1 MKPVTRAGALR
12 TAELDNYGISLNM
25 IKAETREPRLFL
37 CVIRGVLVFMATF
50 GTICGIA
57 SAFELDFDFVKVL
70 FLHFLISMFI
80 CLIYYNKISFYVGY
94 LLLLALFAWFSIK
107 YFWYINSGF
116 QAFLNVTG
124 RKYANFFNL
133 PAVRD
138 ATEVISD
145 RYETIT
151 MLMIFLGVLFALLLN
166 IAISAYMS
174 LFLTFLVTFLPLQV
188 AFYINRNIPLPYLMM
203 ILAVYISVM
212 VLKRSGNYALP
223 SKYGKEHIFAMK
235 RTGLFGKKQKTVHK
249 YLVNGT
255 GMVWVAVI
263 GIATAMTFMLVM
275 NGMLKR
281 TANTDEVTNVVK
293 AKTDEYVKTIAQG
306 GISALFNRYD
316 SVGGLSRG
324 QLGGVGSVS
333 PDFQTDLIVRFVPY
347 SADSIYLRSYLG
359 KSYANNR
366 FWPSFTPKERDSIV
380 KTLDSSGNSVY
391 EEGWCDDDY
400 FPVLAGSRP
409 EFSDSSEIVIPG
421 EDTENEPMYIFS
433 SDIDLTDPGTQ
444 YGWKNAG
451 KIWIGNVGAE
461 AAGEYL
467 PYYSYNSTLNKNQNN
482 MPFSNE
488 WWHATKGY
496 HSFGGS
502 AGSNL
507 IPAYF
512 YDAYSMTDD
521 EETIQGYGTD
531 DMIEAYE
538 GTFMP
543 YSSASYYQPNPEVSR
558 DYESYVY
565 EKYLDVPEEIRGAL
579 GTVANEAGID
589 ELAAE
594 FIRIKDKYSD
604 DDFSF
609 YSEIMDKENGLSG
622 SARAIALEILRNNL
636 SRVQT
641 LGNYTFMREL
651 AQYLAVSSID
661 YGELMFWDE
670 AKVEEEFGYI
680 VNELRM
686 SAKLYLELENVDAS
700 AMYWHDAYLLIAD
713 LFEKHKDTLLSG
725 GYQYAASSYD
735 YDDYQALQSLRLKI
749 LSKLRSFY
757 RNEFSYTMSPGRPP
771 NGRDVVEYFLTKRR
785 RGYCAHF
792 ASSACLLLRS
802 IGIPTRYVEGY
813 VISPEDINQGTV
825 IDTDTTSW
833 KTGDYGYE
841 ESAVIEVEISDASA
855 HAWIEVYID
864 GYGWIP
870 YEMTP
875 PSDEDTMFGGGL
887 FGFLSGIVTGRQ
899 RQQSA
904 RNNAGTAQ
912 NDQDAQNGETT
923 ADRKSVLDGITFI
936 LIPLMWLAAIFVIVV
951 AGVFATRKIIYL
963 VKLRKL
969 EKNGNYSEALLVRYR
984 KLLKT
989 MQAKKVVK
997 TENPTVETVF
1007 DELKMFFTEMNAGQ
1021 EKDGKAA
1028 SESGKELPEN
1038 CMELIETVNTAAF
1051 SDAGIDEARYTEALG
1066 KIRKI
1071 KKRI

>member
-1 MKPVTRAGALR
+1 
-12 TAELDNYGISLNM
+12 
-25 IKAETREPRLFL
+25 
-37 CVIRGVLVFMATF
+37 
-50 GTICGIA
+50 
-57 SAFELDFDFVKVL
+57 
-70 FLHFLISMFI
+70 
-80 CLIYYNKISFYVGY
+80 
-94 LLLLALFAWFSIK
+94 
-107 YFWYINSGF
+107 
-116 QAFLNVTG
+116 
-124 RKYANFFNL
+124 
-133 PAVRD
+133 
-138 ATEVISD
+138 
-145 RYETIT
+145 
-151 MLMIFLGVLFALLLN
+151 
-166 IAISAYMS
+166 
-174 LFLTFLVTFLPLQV
+174 
-188 AFYINRNIPLPYLMM
+188 
-203 ILAVYISVM
+203 
-212 VLKRSGNYALP
+212 
-223 SKYGKEHIFAMK
+223 
-235 RTGLFGKKQKTVHK
+235 
-249 YLVNGT
+249 
-255 GMVWVAVI
+255 
-263 GIATAMTFMLVM
+263 
-275 NGMLKR
+275 
-281 TANTDEVTNVVK
+281 
-293 AKTDEYVKTIAQG
+293 
-306 GISALFNRYD
+306 
-316 SVGGLSRG
+316 
-324 QLGGVGSVS
+324 
-333 PDFQTDLIVRFVPY
+333 
-347 SADSIYLRSYLG
+347 
-359 KSYANNR
+359 
-366 FWPSFTPKERDSIV
+366 
-380 KTLDSSGNSVY
+380 
-391 EEGWCDDDY
+391 
-400 FPVLAGSRP
+400 
-409 EFSDSSEIVIPG
+409 
-421 EDTENEPMYIFS
+421 
-433 SDIDLTDPGTQ
+433 
-444 YGWKNAG
+444 
-451 KIWIGNVGAE
+451 
-461 AAGEYL
+461 
-467 PYYSYNSTLNKNQNN
+467 

-496 HSFGGS
+496 NSFGGS

-507 IPAYF
+507 RSAYF
-512 YDAYSMTDD
+512 YDAYSLTDD

-622 SARAIALEILRNNL
+622 SAKTIALEILRNNL

-641 LGNYTFMREL
+641 LGNYAIMREL
-651 AQYLAVSSID
+651 AQYLTV
-661 YGELMFWDE
+661 
-670 AKVEEEFGYI
+670 
-680 VNELRM
+680 
-686 SAKLYLELENVDAS
+686 
-700 AMYWHDAYLLIAD
+700 MYWHDAYLLIAD

-749 LSKLRSFY
+749 LSKLRTFY
-757 RNEFSYTMSPGRPP
+757 RNEFSYTMSPGRTP

-792 ASSACLLLRS
+792 ASSTCLLLRS

-899 RQQSA
+899 RQQST

-936 LIPLMWLAAIFVIVV
+936 LIPLMWLAAIFVIIV

-1051 SDAGIDEARYTEALG
+1051 SDVGIDEARYTEALG
-1066 KIRKI
+1066 KIREI